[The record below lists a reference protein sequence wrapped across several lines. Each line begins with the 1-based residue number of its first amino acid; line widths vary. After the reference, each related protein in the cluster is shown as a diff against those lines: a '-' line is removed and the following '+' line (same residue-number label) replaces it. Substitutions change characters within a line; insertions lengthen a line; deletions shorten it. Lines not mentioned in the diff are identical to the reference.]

1 MLKTKILIFADWYA
15 PAFKGGGPIRSIVNL
30 VEALKYKYDFYIY
43 TSDTD
48 FGETTPLQGIQSDK
62 WMNQNGFQIYYHSK
76 GKMTF
81 RQVKSVIKELNP
93 DRIYLNSMFSNMI
106 KPILAGYQSGKI
118 IIAPRGML
126 STSALAVKPIRK
138 FMYLWF
144 LRTFG
149 FAKYLT
155 FHATSNEEEKD
166 IRRIFPNAKCINIAR
181 NVPGSITNDLGQM
194 EKHVA
199 HARLVFTG
207 RMHPIKNLHLALEAL
222 KDLKGDIELTVIA
235 TKEDEAY
242 LNKCRQIANSL
253 GKNIKVNWL
262 LNSPHDQIKSHLAQT
277 HFFVLLSEV
286 ESFGH
291 AIFEALAVGCPLLI
305 SNQTPWTNLQEQ
317 KAGWD
322 LSISNSQ
329 QIKTT
334 LQEIVNMD
342 NLVWQSYRVGAKNL
356 AENYLKQLNVDKE
369 YSILFE
375 NRINFDPLND
385 HDNQPSTL

>member
-1 MLKTKILIFADWYA
+1 
-15 PAFKGGGPIRSIVNL
+15 VNL
-30 VEALKYKYDFYIY
+30 VESLKYKYDFYIY

-48 FGETTPLQGIQSDK
+48 FGETTPLQGIQPDN
-62 WMNQNGFQIYYHSK
+62 WINLNGIQICYHSK

-81 RQVKSVIKELNP
+81 SKVKSVIKEVNP

-166 IRRIFPNAKCINIAR
+166 IRRIFPNAKCISIAK
-181 NVPGSITNDLGQM
+181 NVPEPIPIDLKKN
-194 EKHVA
+194 EKQVA
-199 HARLVFTG
+199 QARLIFTG

-242 LNKCRQIANSL
+242 LNKCQQIANSL
-253 GKNIKVNWL
+253 GQNIKVYWL
-262 LNSPHDQIKSHLAQT
+262 LNSPHDEIKSHLEQA

-305 SNQTPWTNLQEQ
+305 SNQTPWKNLQEQ

-356 AENYLKQLNVDKE
+356 AENYVKQLNVDKE

>member
-1 MLKTKILIFADWYA
+1 VETLKH
-15 PAFKGGGPIRSIVNL
+15 
-30 VEALKYKYDFYIY
+30 KYDFYVF

-48 FGETTPLQGIQSDK
+48 FGETTPLSGIESDK
-62 WMNQNGFQIYYHSK
+62 WSTQNGVQLYYHSK
-76 GKMTF
+76 GKMTLSK
-81 RQVKSVIKELNP
+81 VKSVINEINP

-106 KPILAGYQSGKI
+106 KPILASYQSGKI

-149 FAKYLT
+149 FAKYLA
-155 FHATSNEEEKD
+155 FHATSNEEGKD
-166 IRRIFPNAKCINIAR
+166 IRRIFPYAKCISVAR
-181 NVPGSITNDLGQM
+181 NVPGPISTDLKQSEKKVGQ
-194 EKHVA
+194 V
-199 HARLVFTG
+199 RLVFTG
-207 RMHPIKNLHLALEAL
+207 RMHPIKNLHVLLEGL
-222 KDLKGDIELTVIA
+222 KEVKGKIELTIIA
-235 TKEDEAY
+235 TKEDEVY
-242 LNKCRQIANSL
+242 QNRCEHIANTFEP
-253 GKNIKVNWL
+253 NIKVNWL
-262 LNSPHDQIKSHLAQT
+262 LNSPHDQIKQHLVQA

-305 SNQTPWTNLQEQ
+305 GDQTPWTNLQEQ

-342 NLVWQSYRVGAKNL
+342 NLVWHSYRMGAKNL
-356 AENYLKQLNVDKE
+356 AENYIKQLNVDKE

-375 NRINFDPLND
+375 NRFNFNPLNN
-385 HDNQPSTL
+385 HDNQPTTL